1 MIQFT
6 GEKIIGNGSYSTFT
20 LAWNWKE
27 ILQIYLKNWSFAV
40 MAITMLDVIIPLL
53 LNPYMVQQ

>member
-6 GEKIIGNGSYSTFT
+6 SERITGDGLYNTPT

-27 ILQIYLKNWSFAV
+27 ILQIYLKNWSFPV
-40 MAITMLDVIIPLL
+40 MVITVINTIIQDYVNPAI
-53 LNPYMVQQ
+53 YG